1 MIRIFTRSAL
11 LLAGASVLL
20 QTAPAVAQQQPAYV
34 QAISGT
40 RLDIVATGQVNR
52 VPDVARI
59 NAGVVTQAQT
69 ATEALRQNAE
79 RMTAVRAALRRAG
92 IADRDIQTS
101 SINLHPEYRY
111 EERRTPELIG
121 YRASNEVTVRFRDI
135 AQTGRI
141 LDALVAEGA
150 NQINGPML
158 MIDKPEQ
165 AMDEA
170 RTAALATGR
179 ARADLYA
186 RAMGMR
192 VRRIISVSE
201 GGGMYPP
208 PSPVMAMAARGGERG
223 DVPIDPGE
231 QTVGVTLSL
240 SFELE

>member
-1 MIRIFTRSAL
+1 MIRIFTRSVL

-20 QTAPAVAQQQPAYV
+20 QAAPAVAQQQPAYV

-170 RTAALATGR
+170 RTAALATAR
-179 ARADLYA
+179 ARADLYS

-192 VRRIISVSE
+192 VRRIVSVSE
-201 GGGMYPP
+201 GGGMYPAP
-208 PSPVMAMAARGGERG
+208 PPVMAMAARGGERG
-223 DVPIDPGE
+223 DIPIDPGE
-231 QTVGVTLSL
+231 QTVGVTLSV